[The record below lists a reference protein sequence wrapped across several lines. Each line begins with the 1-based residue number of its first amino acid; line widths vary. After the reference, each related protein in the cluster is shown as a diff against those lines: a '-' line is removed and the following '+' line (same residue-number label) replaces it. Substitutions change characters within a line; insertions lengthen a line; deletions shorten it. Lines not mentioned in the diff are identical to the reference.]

1 MRFSIHDRDSLL
13 AITPVAL
20 STYANTAG
28 WERQGTYREHS
39 DIYTGE
45 NLPEI
50 IVPRTDRLGDYAS
63 VVVELIRMF
72 AQVKHQDESSVYRSL
87 LTTDRDIVRLR
98 TGDEEKGNLSL
109 DQGVDL
115 ISGARDMLK
124 AVACSLGNPKMVYRA
139 GAHQSAR
146 DLLSRVRLGHTE
158 RGSYVITLVM
168 PVLPPP
174 TPVMFPDD
182 SGSDLP
188 IERLLTVRL
197 MKALFA
203 ARSATE
209 EAVSGGANSFR
220 EAVEDGVSANLCED
234 LVQIIDSSDTLDV
247 NVTWASSQPNELLHK
262 TAFFSRTDLPIL
274 RSAARSF
281 REYSP
286 KPDVRL
292 YGYVRLLERGPEEED
307 GTIRL
312 NTMVDNK
319 NVSVTAML
327 GRQDYERAVQAH
339 RDKALV
345 ILSGDLEHFGHR
357 WKLLNSQFE
366 GVLRDEECDLV
377 EQSSVM

>member
-1 MRFSIHDRDSLL
+1 MINEVDHYSRDALL
-13 AITPVAL
+13 SITPVAL
-20 STYANTAG
+20 STYANAVG
-28 WERQGTYREHS
+28 WERQETYREYS
-39 DIYTGE
+39 DIYAGE

-63 VVVELIRMF
+63 VVAELIQMF
-72 AQVKHQDESSVYRSL
+72 AQVKHQDESSVYQSL
-87 LTTDRDIVRLR
+87 LTTDRDVIRLR
-98 TGDEEKGNLSL
+98 TGDKEKGNLPL

-115 ISGARDMLK
+115 INGVHDMLK
-124 AVACSLGNPKMVYRA
+124 SVACSLRNPKMVYRA
-139 GAHQSAR
+139 GAHQSAC

-174 TPVMFPDD
+174 TPIMFPDD
-182 SGSDLP
+182 SGPVLP
-188 IERLLTVRL
+188 IERLLTVQL

-203 ARSATE
+203 VRSATE

-220 EAVEDGVSANLCED
+220 EAVEDGVSANLCEA

-247 NVTWASSQPNELLHK
+247 NVTWASNQPNELLNQ
-262 TAFFSRTDLPIL
+262 TAFFSRADLPIL

-286 KPDVRL
+286 KPDIRL
-292 YGYVRLLERGPEEED
+292 YGYVRLLTRRPEEED

-319 NVSVTAML
+319 NISVTAML
-327 GRQDYERAVQAH
+327 ERQDYEQAVQAH
-339 RDKALV
+339 RDKALA
-345 ILSGDLEHFGHR
+345 ILSGDLERIGQR
-357 WKLLNSQFE
+357 WQLLNAQFE
-366 GVLRDEECDLV
+366 GVLRDEE
-377 EQSSVM
+377 